1 MMSALL
7 FNEWCSFRRSLR
19 TVLLVCL
26 VAIVLLA
33 GGVMASDDNTSGM
46 QLAGSIATV
55 ASLFSA
61 LPLFAAIRSFSLSEQ
76 SHWDEAVLALPVTRT
91 AAVRSRYLFCL
102 ALLAAG
108 AIVSSLLCAA
118 LAAAMGIPP
127 ASALASGEAS
137 SALVVL
143 AAEIGLFLALL
154 SIMMPLCY
162 AFGAQKG
169 TMSILLVPAFAM
181 FAPLGRS
188 FFGDAFA
195 LLAETPPVALAA
207 GLIGAGLAL
216 YALSCLISSAIL
228 KRRSF

>member
-26 VAIVLLA
+26 VAVVLLA
-33 GGVMASDDNTSGM
+33 GSIMASDGSTGGM
-46 QLAGSIATV
+46 QLAGSIAMV

-76 SHWDEAVLALPVTRT
+76 SHWDEAVLALPATRT
-91 AAVRSRYLFCL
+91 GAVCARYLFCL
-102 ALLAAG
+102 ALLATG
-108 AIVSSLLCAA
+108 AIVSSLLCTA

-127 ASALASGEAS
+127 VSALASREAS
-137 SALVVL
+137 SSLVVL
-143 AAEIGLFLALL
+143 AAEIALFLALL

-188 FFGDAFA
+188 LFGDAFA
-195 LLAETPPVALAA
+195 LLSETPPAAIAA

-216 YALSCLISSAIL
+216 YALSCAISCAIYTH
-228 KRRSF
+228 RSF